1 MMKRSNS
8 LVLIFAWMVVLLVS
22 DLPNVLFVKFLEVE
36 PPWLPWA
43 KIGVLL
49 VALVLCLLLE
59 AIRPLWQFA
68 VVFLVFSLANMGVDW
83 VYYSDFWQNRFYGET
98 ISYTASYISFQILDV
113 IRALLVIAALWWV
126 KRNRL
131 DFYLAKGQ
139 LDAPIEPVRWLGIGK
154 GESWRVFGWIFTG
167 CAALAIVI
175 PLALYVPLTAEAF
188 SRALPLLPVAIL
200 LAGLNAFAEEAYYRA
215 SMLSTLTDV
224 LGKNQSLLLACVFF
238 GLAHFLYGS
247 PPGFIG
253 FALTGFLAFLLGKSM
268 LETKGM
274 LWAWVMHFVP
284 DVFIFFSY
292 AMTWF

>member
-1 MMKRSNS
+1 M
-8 LVLIFAWMVVLLVS
+8 VIFAWVVVLLVS
-22 DLPNVLFVKFLEVE
+22 DLPNVVFVKFLEGE

-49 VALVLCLLLE
+49 VALVLCFLLE

-68 VVFLVFSLANMGVDW
+68 VVFLVFSLANIGVVW
-83 VYYSDFWQNRFYGET
+83 VYNSALWQERFYGET
-98 ISYTASYISFQILDV
+98 ISYTASYLGFQTLDV
-113 IRALLVIAALWWV
+113 IRALLVIAAMWWV
-126 KRNRL
+126 KRNRF

-167 CAALAIVI
+167 CAALVIVI
-175 PLALYVPLTAEAF
+175 PLTLSIPLTTEAF

-200 LAGLNAFAEEAYYRA
+200 LAGLNAFAEESYYRA
-215 SMLSTLTDV
+215 SLLSTLADV
-224 LGKNQSLLLACVFF
+224 LGKSQSLLLACIFF

-253 FALTGFLAFLLGKSM
+253 FAMTGFLAFLLGKSM

-274 LWAWVMHFVP
+274 LWAWIMHFVP

>member
-1 MMKRSNS
+1 MEKKNQS
-8 LVLIFAWMVVLLVS
+8 LVVIFAWTVVLLVS

-49 VALVLCLLLE
+49 VVLVLCLSLKI
-59 AIRPLWQFA
+59 IRPLWQFA
-68 VVFLVFSLANMGVDW
+68 VVFLVFSLANIGVDW
-83 VYYSDFWQNRFYGET
+83 VYFSKPWQDWFYGET
-98 ISYTASYISFQILDV
+98 ISYTASYLSFQILDV
-113 IRALLVIAALWWV
+113 IRALLVIAALWYV
-126 KRNRL
+126 KRNRA
-131 DFYLAKGQ
+131 DFFLTKGQ
-139 LDAPIEPVRWLGIGK
+139 FDAPIEPVRWLGIGK
-154 GESWRVFGWIFTG
+154 GESWRIFGGIFTA

-175 PLALYVPLTAEAF
+175 PLALSVPLTAEAF

-200 LAGLNAFAEEAYYRA
+200 LAGLNAFAEEVYYRA

-224 LGKNQSLLLACVFF
+224 IGKNQSLLLSCVFF
-238 GLAHFLYGS
+238 GMAHYFGGS
-247 PPGFIG
+247 PPGIVG

-274 LWAWVMHFVP
+274 LWAWVIHFVP